1 MRQLARVRGLL
12 LDVVQVRRLALV
24 PVPVQ
29 QQQEPVRGLVQVRGP
44 KRRRSLWLRWPGSKQ
59 NFSSIHQV
67 CFSKHHRQSCASC

>member
-24 PVPVQ
+24 PV

-44 KRRRSLWLRWPGSKQ
+44 KRHRSLWLRWPGSKQ

>member
-24 PVPVQ
+24 PVQ
-29 QQQEPVRGLVQVRGP
+29 QQPVRGPVQVQVRGP
-44 KRRRSLWLRWPGSKQ
+44 RHRRSLWLRWPGSKQ

>member
-24 PVPVQ
+24 PVQQ